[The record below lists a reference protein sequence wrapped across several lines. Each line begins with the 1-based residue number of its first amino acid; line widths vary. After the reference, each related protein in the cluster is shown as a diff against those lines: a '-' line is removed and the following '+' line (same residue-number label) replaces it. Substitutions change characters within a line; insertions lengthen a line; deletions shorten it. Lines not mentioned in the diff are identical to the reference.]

1 MGDCNVANLK
11 TKRRYEFS
19 ISERSKDTRLSSY
32 FLIFIT
38 DGGWGMADGG
48 WGMSDGRWRMG
59 EGGWRMGMGDMGW
72 RMEDGEMRN
81 GGNNIILN

>member
-38 DGGWGMADGG
+38 DWGWRMADGG
-48 WGMSDGRWRMG
+48 WGMSD
-59 EGGWRMGMGDMGW
+59 E
-72 RMEDGEMRN
+72 
-81 GGNNIILN
+81 